1 MASRPILTPF
11 PVITDGDMTT
21 TITSEVS
28 IIQNTSRISYDI
40 NWTGTAPV
48 GTIFAQASNTY
59 ALNAAGQVS
68 EAGDWISI
76 PLSVVPA
83 VSGDTGT
90 GFIDIQG
97 IAAYA
102 VRIQYVPTSG
112 SGVLNATITGKVN

>member
-1 MASRPILTPF
+1 MSSRPMLSPF
-11 PVITDGDMTT
+11 PIIVNGDMTT
-21 TITSEVS
+21 TITSAVT

-40 NWTGTAPV
+40 NWTGSSPV

-59 ALNAAGQVS
+59 ALNAAGQVA
-68 EAGDWISI
+68 EAGDWITI
-76 PLSVVPA
+76 PLSTTAA

-112 SGVLNATITGKVN
+112 SGTLNATITGKVN